1 MKWTDALSNFSLQ
14 VIGKRTI
21 PLSCVIRKTVVA
33 PDPAPLL
40 IPNKPYAN
48 EFGSVEEDLIAC
60 ATHTH
65 PLYCDDNDSLY
76 LYFEEATCS
85 TMYTNSIPPYS
96 RQQDRCGEWL
106 VITCGETNSRNNR
119 ISFTTTS
126 VKVSPIFRWTS
137 LSPSIVTPSSQ
148 CNSAMFTSIS
158 IKRSI
163 FSCHIHIGNHR
174 YN

>member
-65 PLYCDDNDSLY
+65 PLYC
-76 LYFEEATCS
+76 T
-85 TMYTNSIPPYS
+85 
-96 RQQDRCGEWL
+96 
-106 VITCGETNSRNNR
+106 
-119 ISFTTTS
+119 
-126 VKVSPIFRWTS
+126 PI
-137 LSPSIVTPSSQ
+137 PSIYTLRKQHALQ
-148 CNSAMFTSIS
+148 CIQVQS
-158 IKRSI
+158 
-163 FSCHIHIGNHR
+163 NHTVDSKKDVESG
-174 YN
+174 